1 MSNATLNP
9 IQFPRH
15 ATPFHGIAI
24 PCKEWRGMA
33 CLGEVWS
40 GGIGLGL
47 ELPFSTGIGV
57 ACREADG
64 GTAGLGW
71 RGVAPGGDLEL
82 ARIAQFRAQFRW
94 RGVA

>member
-1 MSNATLNP
+1 MAHATLDP

-71 RGVAPGGDLEL
+71 RGVAPGGDL
-82 ARIAQFRAQFRW
+82 
-94 RGVA
+94 